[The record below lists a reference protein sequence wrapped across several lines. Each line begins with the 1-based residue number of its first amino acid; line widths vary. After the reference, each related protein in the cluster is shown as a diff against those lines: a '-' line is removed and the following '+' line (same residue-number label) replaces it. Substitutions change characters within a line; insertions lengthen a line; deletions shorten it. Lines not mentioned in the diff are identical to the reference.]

1 MSPQNSTSLDY
12 EPIQQTQSVEYILE
26 TETQGDL
33 PDTQESVFLEQVTD
47 IFIYDDL
54 EDTDEEY
61 DPATHVAHD
70 ECVKCGN
77 IAAHF
82 PADFP
87 QRQKLRLCASCVHY
101 EQNYKRKRLDDHG
114 DARNQNVTHGGA
126 TQVVPSGR
134 MTHRRVGAFENE
146 QTEEKRGDFLTSR
159 ADPRGVSD
167 RDFFTIGGA
176 QKTNSKFHELDDTN
190 AIPPPGRGNPDKT
203 PEKEEKEIKT
213 VEVVRGKFAREKL
226 PAFTCEQCEKFYT
239 AIGRPVPEGKPGEAC
254 AHCPGSNRM
263 NDWSRHRA
271 KWAPPPEPVGFWDL
285 DLTPERR

>member
-134 MTHRRVGAFENE
+134 VDAFENE
-146 QTEEKRGDFLTSR
+146 QTGQKLG
-159 ADPRGVSD
+159 
-167 RDFFTIGGA
+167 DFFTISGA
-176 QKTNSKFHELDDTN
+176 QKTNSKFRELDDTN
-190 AIPPPGRGNPDKT
+190 AIPPPGRGNPDET
-203 PEKEEKEIKT
+203 PEEEEKEIKK

-271 KWAPPPEPVGFWDL
+271 KWAPPPDPVGFWDL
-285 DLTPERR
+285 DLTPAERR